1 MIEIFHGVDSG
12 ECICF
17 FFSILIKQDHFFK
30 VNEDEEDLSKVEN
43 ADKLNDR
50 HGHRLHKREAE
61 RNHER
66 NGLRKDVE
74 PVAPGPGSE
83 SSEPQPS
90 SESGSQPNPQP
101 QEPTDEV
108 TPTITTTPPV
118 PAADLHIDVGKV
130 QVASQTDSC
139 NGVLLEPTFILTSA
153 TCVYPNHT
161 GEPYENITFAMGSET
176 KPVKKV
182 CFPT

>member
-1 MIEIFHGVDSG
+1 MH
-12 ECICF
+12 
-17 FFSILIKQDHFFK
+17 
-30 VNEDEEDLSKVEN
+30 EDEEDFSKMEN
-43 ADKLNDR
+43 ADKLNDW

-66 NGLRKDVE
+66 NGLRKSE
-74 PVAPGPGSE
+74 GPVAPGPGSE
-83 SSEPQPS
+83 SSESQPS
-90 SESGSQPNPQP
+90 SESGSQSNPQP
-101 QEPTDEV
+101 QEPIDEV
-108 TPTITTTPPV
+108 TPTITITPPV
-118 PAADLHIDVGKV
+118 PDAGLHIDVGKV
-130 QVASQTDSC
+130 QVTSQTDSC

-161 GEPYENITFAMGSET
+161 GEAYENITFAMGSET